1 MGWITGVVLFGT
13 FIIMLAID
21 FPVALALGLSSLIT
35 IMSFSL
41 VPLDFFPQLMFG
53 TADSFTLLA
62 IPFFIFTGIILGHT
76 SISRRLIDLADCLV
90 GDIPGG
96 LGIVGIIA
104 AVFFAGISGSGPA
117 DVAALGL
124 VLIPAMTEAGYD
136 GGFSAALT
144 AASGG
149 IGIIV
154 PPSIALII
162 YGFIAE
168 VSIPK
173 LFIAGIVPGVIV
185 ACALSLVTYMISKK
199 RGYTS
204 SKREKQKIKTGIAF
218 RRAFWGLLAPV
229 IILGGIYGGVFTP
242 TEAAAAAVVYSI
254 MVDMV
259 IYRSMTLLDL
269 LRAAGDAGVTSSV
282 IMSIV
287 VTASTFAWILNTEG
301 IAVKIASVMVSFV
314 SHRVTILI
322 LINLVIIAAGLFLDA
337 ISIFYILLPVFLPV
351 IRAIG
356 VDPVHFGIIMTV
368 NLAIGQVTPPVG
380 VNLIAASGVSGM
392 EIRKISRAA
401 LPFITGECIALLIIT
416 FIPQLTLFLP
426 RLFFR

>member
-1 MGWITGVVLFGT
+1 MLVL
-13 FIIMLAID
+13 D
-21 FPVALALGLSSLIT
+21 FPIALALCLSSLVT
-35 IMSFSL
+35 ICTFSL
-41 VPLDFFPQLMFG
+41 VPLYFLPQLLFG

-62 IPFFIFTGIILGHT
+62 IPFFIFTGIVLGHT

-124 VLIPAMTEAGYD
+124 VLIPAMTQAGYD
-136 GGFSAALT
+136 RGFSAALT

-173 LFIAGIVPGVIV
+173 LFIAGIVPGIVV
-185 ACALSLVTYMISKK
+185 ACVLSMVTYGISKK
-199 RGYTS
+199 KGYGTT
-204 SKREKQKIKTGIAF
+204 KRKKRDITLGTAF
-218 RRAFWGLLAPV
+218 RRSFWGLLAPV

-242 TEAAAAAVVYSI
+242 TEAAAVAVIYSV

-259 IYRSMTLLDL
+259 IYRSMTFRSLMH
-269 LRAAGDAGVTSSV
+269 AAGEAGITSSV

-287 VTASTFAWILNTEG
+287 VSASIFAWILNTG
-301 IAVKIASVMVSFV
+301 GLAVQSAGFLV
-314 SHRVTILI
+314 SHISNRVILF
-322 LINLVIIAAGLFLDA
+322 LIINMVLIAAGLFLDA
-337 ISIFYILLPVFLPV
+337 ISIFYIFLPVFLPV
-351 IRAIG
+351 IRQIG
-356 VDPVHFGIIMTV
+356 VDPVHFGIVMTI

-380 VNLIAASGVSGM
+380 VNLVAASGVSGV
-392 EIRKISRAA
+392 EIKRISRASLA
-401 LPFITGECIALLIIT
+401 FIAGECIALVLVT
-416 FIPQLTLFLP
+416 FVPELSLCLPGLF
-426 RLFFR
+426 